1 MIRLFIALLIP
12 NEIRIQL
19 INHCKKIVPD
29 YYSYNWEK
37 QDKIHLTLKF
47 IGDFKE
53 ELLSQLM
60 EEIDFIQRIKSFDCE
75 INELG
80 FFYKNDE
87 PKILWANLKTEDR
100 IIKVVE
106 ELNSKLEKFDVKTDN
121 RKFKAHLTLLRI
133 KKHPGELFI
142 EAINKSKLE
151 QLKFN
156 SDKIA
161 LIKSTLAKQGSIY
174 KELKVFELK

>member
-75 INELG
+75 INE
-80 FFYKNDE
+80 
-87 PKILWANLKTEDR
+87 
-100 IIKVVE
+100 
-106 ELNSKLEKFDVKTDN
+106 S
-121 RKFKAHLTLLRI
+121 
-133 KKHPGELFI
+133 
-142 EAINKSKLE
+142 
-151 QLKFN
+151 
-156 SDKIA
+156 
-161 LIKSTLAKQGSIY
+161 
-174 KELKVFELK
+174 

>member
-12 NEIRIQL
+12 NEIRTQL
-19 INHCKKIVPD
+19 INQCKKIVAD

-37 QDKIHLTLKF
+37 EEKIHLTLKF

-53 ELLSQLM
+53 ELLPQLM
-60 EEIDFIQRIKSFDCE
+60 KEIGFIQSLKSLDCE
-75 INELG
+75 INKLG

-87 PKILWANLKTEDR
+87 PKILWANLKTENR
-100 IIKVVE
+100 IFKVVE

-121 RKFKAHLTLLRI
+121 RNFKAHLTLLRL

-142 EAINKSKLE
+142 KAIEESILEKLN
-151 QLKFN
+151 FN
-156 SDKIA
+156 SSQIA
-161 LIKSTLAKQGSIY
+161 LIKSTLTKQGSIY
-174 KELKVFELK
+174 KELKVFELN